1 MFTQIM
7 KYFCMLNIEAY
18 FNVASVLWY
27 SMFSEFCKE
36 DDDCTAAHSVFF
48 LIENMKITGIFF
60 IFLVKM
66 MEVETYST
74 HFMNGYC
81 GRQV

>member
-1 MFTQIM
+1 M

-18 FNVASVLWY
+18 FNVANVLWY

-48 LIENMKITGIFF
+48 LIENMKITGIF
-60 IFLVKM
+60 
-66 MEVETYST
+66 
-74 HFMNGYC
+74 
-81 GRQV
+81 

>member
-18 FNVASVLWY
+18 FNVANVLWY

-36 DDDCTAAHSVFF
+36 DDDCTVAHSIFF
-48 LIENMKITGIFF
+48 NRKYENHRDFF